1 MTDIEAVVLGLKKW
15 AVVHAEN
22 EAVLAAMVADSVDH
36 TITDPPYNERTHTK
50 ARTLKGGGSDI
61 PIDFDPFSDYSQVNV
76 WLGLTRRWVIAF
88 CALEQLG
95 FYEQAAGPWVKNQ
108 QGGWVRA
115 GVWHRTDGTPQL
127 SADRPAQG
135 AEGIAILHG
144 VSKGLGWNSGGKR
157 GIWTHGV
164 ERAERHHPTPKP
176 LPLMLE
182 LLQDF
187 TLPGE
192 VILDPF
198 CGSGT
203 TGVAA
208 LRLGRRFIGIEKDA
222 GYAKVARER
231 LEAEERG
238 LDLSAARSGQM
249 SILDY

>member
-1 MTDIEAVVLGLKKW
+1 MKDVEDVLRGARKW
-15 AVVHAEN
+15 AVVHADN
-22 EAVLAAMVADSVDH
+22 RDVLANLMPGSVH
-36 TITDPPYNERTHTK
+36 HVITDPPYNERTHTK
-50 ARTLKGGGSDI
+50 ARTLKGGGTNI
-61 PIDFDPFSDYSQVNV
+61 PIDFDPFTGFEQANR
-76 WLGLTRRWVIAF
+76 WLAVAQRWVIAF

-95 FYEQAAGPWVKNQ
+95 FYEKATGSWEKNK

-135 AEGIAILHG
+135 AEGIAIWHARSNNL
-144 VSKGLGWNSGGKR
+144 VWNSGGKR
-157 GIWTHGV
+157 GLWTHGV

-192 VILDPF
+192 IILDPF

-208 LRLGRRFIGIEKDA
+208 LRLGRTFIGIEKDEQ
-222 GYAKVARER
+222 YAQVARDR
-231 LEAEERG
+231 LAAEERG
-238 LDLSAARSGQM
+238 LDLSAARSGQL

>member
-135 AEGIAILHG
+135 LRASRSFTASPR
-144 VSKGLGWNSGGKR
+144 VWGG
-157 GIWTHGV
+157 T
-164 ERAERHHPTPKP
+164 RAASA
-176 LPLMLE
+176 
-182 LLQDF
+182 
-187 TLPGE
+187 
-192 VILDPF
+192 
-198 CGSGT
+198 GSGRT
-203 TGVAA
+203 V
-208 LRLGRRFIGIEKDA
+208 
-222 GYAKVARER
+222 
-231 LEAEERG
+231 
-238 LDLSAARSGQM
+238 LSAPSDTTRRRSPCP
-249 SILDY
+249 